1 MPTGLAQS
9 YESAKRDHAV
19 SRARA
24 MQNTRTLVMGRRRYI
39 TNPVTRTWTLLR
51 FDLSDDEAGFLL
63 ERGGIC
69 GDGQVVHAFRTREA
83 ALEYVRRQDPSIE
96 SIPNG
101 GFYDL
106 RAVEAFVDRRATSLP
121 PASLDVWSLLGEVAK
136 SVGRDIPALAHA
148 TLPTVTGTGS
158 SLVNPLRV
166 ALAAGLDAF
175 RDLVSYHDPAQ
186 PLLHARARRATTPA
200 SHT

>member
-1 MPTGLAQS
+1 
-9 YESAKRDHAV
+9 
-19 SRARA
+19 
-24 MQNTRTLVMGRRRYI
+24 MGRRRYI
-39 TNPVTRTWTLLR
+39 TSPITRTWTLLR

-63 ERGGIC
+63 ERNGIC
-69 GDGQVVHAFRTREA
+69 GDGQTVHAFRTREA
-83 ALEYVRRQDPSIE
+83 ALDFVRRHDPSIE

-136 SVGRDIPALAHA
+136 AAGRDIPALAHA
-148 TLPTVTGTGS
+148 TLPTVSGTGS

-175 RDLVSYHDPAQ
+175 RDVVSYREPSP
-186 PLLHARARRATTPA
+186 PLLTVRARRSTTPA
-200 SHT
+200 SHTD